1 MTIKGASREFLIAL
15 SLTLSA
21 STGAG
26 AAQGPAAQDPAQRP
40 AATQEVVDKPAVKP
54 LAIIVPKPA
63 NGDEAA
69 KQAGESSEHHI
80 VIPPQPVIIKKS
92 PNTIVIPVDEPSV
105 KPAFEPPARYEQ
117 RPATATSMGP
127 KVGSM
132 YGYRRDP
139 FTGRAKFHSGVDLK
153 AAWGDPV
160 GASHPGTIQ
169 FAGWYYGYGNLMI
182 VNHGGGVTT
191 YYAHLSSF
199 KLAVGD
205 KVERGTVLGYA
216 GSTGR
221 ATSPHLHYEVR
232 LDGNAVNPLQPLAL
246 DPASSYFTQP
256 EPASSEIRPRRIL
269 PVDNDSEK
277 N

>member
-1 MTIKGASREFLIAL
+1 LTIKGAGREFLIAL
-15 SLTLSA
+15 GLTLAVSA
-21 STGAG
+21 GA
-26 AAQGPAAQDPAQRP
+26 AAQGPAAQDSAQKS
-40 AATQEVVDKPAVKP
+40 AAAQEVVDKPSVKP
-54 LAIIVPKPA
+54 LAIIVPKPS
-63 NGDEAA
+63 NIGEAA
-69 KQAGESSEHHI
+69 TQAGESSEHHI
-80 VIPPQPVIIKKS
+80 VIPPQPVIIKKN
-92 PNTIVIPVDEPSV
+92 PNTIVIPVDEPKAS
-105 KPAFEPPARYEQ
+105 PAFEPRAQYEQ
-117 RPATATSMGP
+117 RPATAVSTGP
-127 KVGSM
+127 KVGSV

-169 FAGWYYGYGNLMI
+169 FAGWYHGYGNLII

-246 DPASSYFTQP
+246 DPTSSYFTEP
-256 EPASSEIRPRRIL
+256 EAAPSETRPRRIL
-269 PVDNDSEK
+269 PGDNDSEK

>member
-1 MTIKGASREFLIAL
+1 MTRKGASRDFLIAL
-15 SLTLSA
+15 SLTLLTF
-21 STGAG
+21 TGAASAQEA
-26 AAQGPAAQDPAQRP
+26 AAQKPEQKPAAKEEAG
-40 AATQEVVDKPAVKP
+40 KPAVKP
-54 LAIIVPKPA
+54 LAIIVPKPLESDA
-63 NGDEAA
+63 AA
-69 KQAGESSEHHI
+69 KQAVESPEHHI

-105 KPAFEPPARYEQ
+105 QPRSEPSAPARFEQ
-117 RPATATSMGP
+117 RPATATP
-127 KVGSM
+127 KVGSV

-139 FTGRAKFHSGVDLK
+139 FTGRSKFHSGVDIK

-160 GASHPGTIQ
+160 GASHRGTVQ
-169 FAGWYYGYGNLMI
+169 FAGWYYGYGNLLI

-199 KLAVGD
+199 ALAVGD
-205 KVERGTVLGYA
+205 KVERGTIIGHA

-232 LDGNAVNPLQPLAL
+232 VDGNAVNPLQPLAL
-246 DPASSYFTQP
+246 EPTSSYFAEPVTAP
-256 EPASSEIRPRRIL
+256 EETRPRLIS
-269 PVDNDSEK
+269 PGDNDSKK